1 MIPILEIMV
10 LVVFAAAPIMLA
22 DYLTVFVTRV
32 LILALLALSFDLVW
46 GYSGIMSFGQALFFG
61 AAGYGVALLAR
72 DLGITSICIVLP
84 AALGIGLA
92 LSFAIGGFLLLGRYP
107 STTIFVA
114 MGTLTGSYAAERLA
128 RGWYYLGGQN
138 GIPSIPPMTAGGYEF
153 AEGPVY
159 YYLAL
164 SVLMIVYLV
173 CRFVVRSQ
181 FGLALAGARDQE
193 ARILF
198 LGYQAQ
204 KLKLTVFSLAGAIAG
219 LAGGLYAFHE
229 GFVGP
234 NMLGVVLSTQV
245 VLYALFGGVGT
256 LIGPV
261 IGVVASGRSSSAAG
275 ADDAIVSLA
284 GAASEATTS
293 FAVSSSRA
301 SNAVSCRSI
310 RSKAPSRERIG
321 SVSAI
326 LAEAPSMAPTWES
339 IRSQIRPSAPISRK
353 RQEIS
358 RMTRTP
364 LRTGARFCSSASSP
378 SAADAAVLASF
389 SAARSAASASAKRGS
404 RTGVFCAASVSSI
417 RATASS
423 TIRVS
428 ALRLRLAYSP
438 RNQRPREVSKNASLI
453 AS

>member
-1 MIPILEIMV
+1 MI
-10 LVVFAAAPIMLA
+10 LVVFAAAPMMLA

-84 AALGIGLA
+84 AALGIGLI
-92 LSFAIGGFLLLGRYP
+92 LSFFIGGFLLLGRYP
-107 STTIFVA
+107 PTTIFVA

-138 GIPSIPPMTAGGYEF
+138 GIPSIPPMTAGSYEF
-153 AEGPVY
+153 AEGRVY
-159 YYLAL
+159 YYLAF
-164 SVLMIVYLV
+164 SVLTIVYLV

-219 LAGGLYAFHE
+219 LAGALYAFHE

-234 NMLGVVLSTQV
+234 SMLGVVLSTQV

-256 LIGPV
+256 LIGPI
-261 IGVVASGRSSSAAG
+261 IGVIAIEIAGFWLADSFPKIWPIMLGLLLLVVTLFWPTGLVGAVVSEQERSGRFGRRPFPPRHTDAG
-275 ADDAIVSLA
+275 ADDA
-284 GAASEATTS
+284 AA
-293 FAVSSSRA
+293 
-301 SNAVSCRSI
+301 
-310 RSKAPSRERIG
+310 
-321 SVSAI
+321 
-326 LAEAPSMAPTWES
+326 
-339 IRSQIRPSAPISRK
+339 
-353 RQEIS
+353 
-358 RMTRTP
+358 
-364 LRTGARFCSSASSP
+364 
-378 SAADAAVLASF
+378 
-389 SAARSAASASAKRGS
+389 
-404 RTGVFCAASVSSI
+404 
-417 RATASS
+417 
-423 TIRVS
+423 
-428 ALRLRLAYSP
+428 
-438 RNQRPREVSKNASLI
+438 
-453 AS
+453 